1 MNQLISITT
10 QNGISV
16 VSARDLH
23 QFLEVETRF
32 NDWILRRIEEYGFIE
47 NQDFE
52 VLLKNEQNPQGGRP
66 QKEYAITLDMA
77 KELSMVEKNEKGRKA
92 RQYFIRIEKEQR
104 QNSILIPA
112 KVVSNGVTCLPYT
125 HWLLQNGY
133 SVNSGAVRRRIRN
146 NPSQFVKGSKGW
158 YISEGMAQ
166 YYLNHRDNNQ
176 MVEQL
181 PPANPLQLSFFD
193 N

>member
-1 MNQLISITT
+1 MNQLINITT
-10 QNGISV
+10 ENGNPV
-16 VSARDLH
+16 VSARELH

-32 NDWILRRIEEYGFIE
+32 NDWISRRIEEYGFIE

-52 VLLKNEQNPQGGRP
+52 VLLKNEQNPLGGRP

-77 KELSMVEKNEKGRKA
+77 KELSMVEKNDKGRKV

-112 KVVSNGVTCLPYT
+112 KVVSNGVTCLSYT

-133 SVNSGAVRRRIRN
+133 SVNSGAFRRRIKK
-146 NPSQFVKGSKGW
+146 NPSQFVKGAKGW

-166 YYLNHRDNNQ
+166 YFLNHRENTQ
-176 MVEQL
+176 MVQQL
-181 PPANPLQLSFFD
+181 PPANPLQLNIFE
-193 N
+193 

>member
-1 MNQLISITT
+1 MNQLINITN
-10 QNGISV
+10 QNGTSV

-32 NDWILRRIEEYGFIE
+32 NDWISRRIEEYGFIE

-52 VLLKNEQNPQGGRP
+52 VLLKNEQNPLGGRP

-133 SVNSGAVRRRIRN
+133 SVNSGAFRRRIKK
-146 NPSQFVKGSKGW
+146 NPSQFVKGTKGW

-166 YYLNHRDNNQ
+166 YFLNHRENTQ
-176 MVEQL
+176 MVQQL